1 MLFFVLRIRRPPRS
15 TSTDPLFPDTPL
27 FRSTGFSQRLER
39 VARELAFELR
49 AARCGFQIRVVVG
62 GLVQRDAEAIRLRG
76 QIRHLR
82 SRSAG
87 TACDRFEP
95 FTQADRLLATLNKE
109 RHDLRDDDGTE
120 SAGGTAG
127 SEEPR
132 VGKEYGRPGR
142 S

>member
-1 MLFFVLRIRRPPRS
+1 MIRRPPRS
-15 TSTDPLFPDTPL
+15 TRTDTLFPYTTL
-27 FRSTGFSQRLER
+27 FRSFSQRLER

-95 FTQADRLLATLNKE
+95 FTQADRLLATLIKE
-109 RHDLRDDDGTE
+109 RHDLRDADGTQP
-120 SAGGTAG
+120 AGGTA
-127 SEEPR
+127 R
-132 VGKEYGRPGR
+132 GRPPHADLRAGAGGR
-142 S
+142 FADG